1 MLRKQQTKKKFLAKD
16 PAVKGK
22 ILYILYK
29 FDMEKEELASDGPFL
44 NKDDAYKKMND
55 FLQKG
60 VCSWV
65 VVYNG

>member
-1 MLRKQQTKKKFLAKD
+1 MLRKQQTKKKFLAND
-16 PAVKGK
+16 PAIKGK

-29 FDMEKEELASDGPFL
+29 FDMEKEELTSDGPFL
-44 NKDDAYKKMND
+44 SKDDAYEKMNG

>member
-1 MLRKQQTKKKFLAKD
+1 
-16 PAVKGK
+16 
-22 ILYILYK
+22 
-29 FDMEKEELASDGPFL
+29 MEKEELTSDGPYL
-44 NKDDAYKKMND
+44 HKDDAYNKMNG